1 MFEIPG
7 ARLADNF
14 CEFMLPAREVFLREF
29 GEDLLLRTADVLP
42 LLPPLKY
49 GVFVPS
55 SHSLITDGSLIP
67 GIAAIVD
74 I

>member
-1 MFEIPG
+1 MFETPG
-7 ARLADNF
+7 ARLADSF
-14 CEFMLPAREVFLREF
+14 CEFMLPAREVFLFDF
-29 GEDLLLRTADVLP
+29 GEDFLLKTIDVFA
-42 LLPPLKY
+42 LLTPFKY

-55 SHSLITDGSLIP
+55 SHSLIIDGSLLP